1 MSVKRSIPILL
12 CFLVLI
18 FQSCKFEDDR
28 VNFRFVSLQIV
39 SADLP
44 DSFELNET
52 YEIRVTYVRPSGCI
66 FFEGFDIT
74 DEATTTRNV
83 VAIGSDFYEE
93 TCTQAVEELETSFN
107 FIVLYEGT
115 YIFRFWNGEDE
126 NGVDQYIEIE
136 VPVNS

>member
-1 MSVKRSIPILL
+1 MSVKRYIPVFL

-18 FQSCKFEDDR
+18 LQSCKLEDDR
-28 VNFRFVSLQIV
+28 VNFRFVPLQIV

-44 DSFELNET
+44 ESFDLNET

-93 TCTQAVEELETSFN
+93 TCSLGIEELETSFN

-115 YIFRFWNGEDE
+115 YLFRFWNGEDE